1 MRFSQHKEVAVL
13 VLNWNGRTL
22 LQQFLPS
29 WLAHTPDYADLIIMD
44 NGSTDDSVSFL
55 QEHYRDVHLLA
66 FEENL
71 GFAGG
76 YNRAIEEL
84 DYQTVILLNSDVELT
99 SGWLDQ
105 PMQLL
110 NSSPEIAAVQ
120 PTLRAQRS
128 PKDFE
133 YAGAAGGFIDRLG
146 YPFCRGRIFDTI
158 EEDRGQY
165 ADSVDLFW
173 ASGACLI
180 IRRAVYRE
188 VGGLDT
194 LFFAHQEEIDLCW
207 RLNARGWRIVSA
219 PQSIVYHVGGA
230 SLSADSPRKV
240 FLNFRNNLLMI
251 YKNLPAPH
259 LYTVLLLRVFL
270 DFLAALVYLVKL
282 QPRHCFAVLE
292 AWRCFLIKRLRY
304 ERVRGDNLAKTTTQI
319 SPDLMKPYSIIVQYY
334 LRGRKRYSQLPR

>member
-29 WLAHTPDYADLIIMD
+29 WLAHIPDYADLIIVD

-110 NSSPEIAAVQ
+110 NTSPEIAAVQ

-165 ADSVDLFW
+165 TDSVDLFW

-251 YKNLPAPH
+251 YKNLPAPTLH
-259 LYTVLLLRVFL
+259 RVLFARMIL
-270 DFLAALVYLVKL
+270 DLVAMLVYLL
-282 QPRHCFAVLE
+282 RLRPGQAASVLKG
-292 AWRCFLIKRLRY
+292 WRCFLIKRQRY
-304 ERVRGDNLAKTTTQI
+304 ESTRQENLKKTVRPI
-319 SPDLMKPYSIIVQYY
+319 SPELMKPYSLLFQYY
-334 LRGRKRYSQLPR
+334 FKGRKRYSDLP

>member
-29 WLAHTPDYADLIIMD
+29 WLAHTPDYADLIIVD

-133 YAGAAGGFIDRLG
+133 YAGATGGFIDRLG

-251 YKNLPAPH
+251 YKNLPAPT
-259 LYTVLLLRVFL
+259 LYRVLFARMLLDLV
-270 DFLAALVYLVKL
+270 AMLVYLL
-282 QPRHCFAVLE
+282 RLRPGQAASVLKG
-292 AWRCFLIKRLRY
+292 WRCFLIKRQRY
-304 ERVRGDNLAKTTTQI
+304 ESTRQENLKKTVRPI
-319 SPDLMKPYSIIVQYY
+319 FPELMKPYSLLFQYY
-334 LRGRKRYSQLPR
+334 FKGRKRYSDLP

>member
-29 WLAHTPDYADLIIMD
+29 WLAHTPDYADLIIVD

-251 YKNLPAPH
+251 YKNLPAPR

>member
-29 WLAHTPDYADLIIMD
+29 WLAHTPDYADLIIVD

-133 YAGAAGGFIDRLG
+133 YAGAAGGYIDHLG

-251 YKNLPAPH
+251 YKNLPAPT
-259 LYTVLLLRVFL
+259 LYRVLFARMIL
-270 DFLAALVYLVKL
+270 DLVAMLVYLL
-282 QPRHCFAVLE
+282 RLRPGQAASVLKG
-292 AWRCFLIKRLRY
+292 WRCFLIKRQRY
-304 ERVRGDNLAKTTTQI
+304 ESTRQENLKKTVRPI
-319 SPDLMKPYSIIVQYY
+319 SPDLMKPYTLLFQYY
-334 LRGRKRYSQLPR
+334 FKGRKRYSDLP

>member
-29 WLAHTPDYADLIIMD
+29 WLAHTPDYADLIIVD

-128 PKDFE
+128 PNDFE

-251 YKNLPAPH
+251 YKNLPAPT
-259 LYTVLLLRVFL
+259 LYRVLFARMLLDLV
-270 DFLAALVYLVKL
+270 AMLVYLL
-282 QPRHCFAVLE
+282 RLRPGQAASVLKG
-292 AWRCFLIKRLRY
+292 WRCFLIKRQRY
-304 ERVRGDNLAKTTTQI
+304 ESTRQENLKKTVRPI
-319 SPDLMKPYSIIVQYY
+319 SPELMKPYSLLFQYY
-334 LRGRKRYSQLPR
+334 FKGRKRYSDLP

>member
-29 WLAHTPDYADLIIMD
+29 WLAHIPDYADLIIVD

-251 YKNLPAPH
+251 YKNLPAPT
-259 LYTVLLLRVFL
+259 LYRVLFARMIL
-270 DFLAALVYLVKL
+270 DLVAMLVYLL
-282 QPRHCFAVLE
+282 RLRPGQAASVLKG
-292 AWRCFLIKRLRY
+292 WRCFLIKRQRY
-304 ERVRGDNLAKTTTQI
+304 ESTRQENLKKTIRPI
-319 SPDLMKPYSIIVQYY
+319 SPELMKPYSLLFQYY
-334 LRGRKRYSQLPR
+334 FKGRKRYSDLP

>member
-29 WLAHTPDYADLIIMD
+29 WLAHTPDYADLIIVD

-133 YAGAAGGFIDRLG
+133 YAGATGGFIDRLG

-251 YKNLPAPH
+251 YKNLPAPT
-259 LYTVLLLRVFL
+259 LYRVLFARMLLDLV
-270 DFLAALVYLVKL
+270 AMLVYLL
-282 QPRHCFAVLE
+282 RLRPGQAASVLKG
-292 AWRCFLIKRLRY
+292 WRCFLIKRQRY
-304 ERVRGDNLAKTTTQI
+304 ESTRQENLKKTVRPI
-319 SPDLMKPYSIIVQYY
+319 SPELMKPYSLLFQYY
-334 LRGRKRYSQLPR
+334 FKGRKRYSDLP

>member
-29 WLAHTPDYADLIIMD
+29 WLAHTPDYADLIIVD

-105 PMQLL
+105 PMRLL
-110 NSSPEIAAVQ
+110 NSSPEIAAIQ

-207 RLNARGWRIVSA
+207 RLNARGWRIASA

-251 YKNLPAPH
+251 YKNLPAPTLH
-259 LYTVLLLRVFL
+259 RVLFARMIL
-270 DFLAALVYLVKL
+270 DLVAMLVYLL
-282 QPRHCFAVLE
+282 RLRPGQAASVLKG
-292 AWRCFLIKRLRY
+292 WRCFLIKRQRY
-304 ERVRGDNLAKTTTQI
+304 ESTRQENLKKTVRPI
-319 SPDLMKPYSIIVQYY
+319 SPELMKPYSLLFQYY
-334 LRGRKRYSQLPR
+334 FKGRKRYSDLP

>member
-29 WLAHTPDYADLIIMD
+29 WLAHTPDYADLIIVD

-251 YKNLPAPH
+251 YKNLPAPT
-259 LYTVLLLRVFL
+259 LYRVLFARMLLDLV
-270 DFLAALVYLVKL
+270 AMLVYLL
-282 QPRHCFAVLE
+282 RLRPRQAASVLKG
-292 AWRCFLIKRLRY
+292 WRCFLIKRQRY
-304 ERVRGDNLAKTTTQI
+304 ESTRQENLKKTVRPI
-319 SPDLMKPYSIIVQYY
+319 SPELMKPYSLLFQYY
-334 LRGRKRYSQLPR
+334 FKGKKRYSDLP

>member
-29 WLAHTPDYADLIIMD
+29 WLAHTPDYADLIIVD

-158 EEDRGQY
+158 EEDQGQY

-219 PQSIVYHVGGA
+219 PQSIVYHIGGA

-251 YKNLPAPH
+251 YKNLPAPTLH
-259 LYTVLLLRVFL
+259 RVLFARMIL
-270 DFLAALVYLVKL
+270 DLVAMLVYLL
-282 QPRHCFAVLE
+282 RLRPGQAASVLKG
-292 AWRCFLIKRLRY
+292 WRCFLIKRQRY
-304 ERVRGDNLAKTTTQI
+304 ESTRQENLKKTVRPI
-319 SPDLMKPYSIIVQYY
+319 SPELMKPYSLLFQYY
-334 LRGRKRYSQLPR
+334 FKGRKRYSDLP

>member
-29 WLAHTPDYADLIIMD
+29 WLAHTPDYADLIIVD

-158 EEDRGQY
+158 EEDQGQY

-251 YKNLPAPH
+251 YKNLPAPTLH
-259 LYTVLLLRVFL
+259 RVLFARMIL
-270 DFLAALVYLVKL
+270 DLVAMLVYLL
-282 QPRHCFAVLE
+282 RLRPGQAASVLKG
-292 AWRCFLIKRLRY
+292 WRCFLIKRQRY
-304 ERVRGDNLAKTTTQI
+304 ESTRQENLKKTVLPI
-319 SPDLMKPYSIIVQYY
+319 SPELMKPYSLLFQYY
-334 LRGRKRYSQLPR
+334 FKGRKRYSDLP

>member
-29 WLAHTPDYADLIIMD
+29 WLAHTPDYADLIIVD

-110 NSSPEIAAVQ
+110 NTSPEIAAVQ

-219 PQSIVYHVGGA
+219 PQSIVYHIGGA

-251 YKNLPAPH
+251 YKNLPAPTLH
-259 LYTVLLLRVFL
+259 RVLFARMIL
-270 DFLAALVYLVKL
+270 DLVAMLVYLL
-282 QPRHCFAVLE
+282 RLRPGQAASVLKG
-292 AWRCFLIKRLRY
+292 WRCFLIKRQRY
-304 ERVRGDNLAKTTTQI
+304 ESTRQENLKKTVRPI
-319 SPDLMKPYSIIVQYY
+319 SPELMKPYSLLFQYY
-334 LRGRKRYSQLPR
+334 FKGRKRYSDLP

>member
-29 WLAHTPDYADLIIMD
+29 WLAHTPDYADLIIVD

-158 EEDRGQY
+158 EEDQGQY

-230 SLSADSPRKV
+230 SLSTDSPRKV

-251 YKNLPAPH
+251 YKNLPAPT
-259 LYTVLLLRVFL
+259 LYRVLFARMIL
-270 DFLAALVYLVKL
+270 DLVAMLVYLL
-282 QPRHCFAVLE
+282 RLRPGQAASVLKG
-292 AWRCFLIKRLRY
+292 WRCFLIKRQRY
-304 ERVRGDNLAKTTTQI
+304 ESTRQENLKKTVRPI
-319 SPDLMKPYSIIVQYY
+319 SLELMKPYTLLFQYY
-334 LRGRKRYSQLPR
+334 FKGRKRYSDLP

>member
-29 WLAHTPDYADLIIMD
+29 WLAHTPDYADLIIVD

-219 PQSIVYHVGGA
+219 PQSIVYHIGGA

-251 YKNLPAPH
+251 YKNLPAPTLH
-259 LYTVLLLRVFL
+259 RVLFARMIL
-270 DFLAALVYLVKL
+270 DLVAMLVYLL
-282 QPRHCFAVLE
+282 RLRPGQAASVLKG
-292 AWRCFLIKRLRY
+292 WRCFLIKRQRY
-304 ERVRGDNLAKTTTQI
+304 ESTRQENLKKTVRPI
-319 SPDLMKPYSIIVQYY
+319 SPELMKPYTLLFQYY
-334 LRGRKRYSQLPR
+334 FKGRKRYSDLP

>member
-29 WLAHTPDYADLIIMD
+29 WLAHIPDYADLIIVD

-165 ADSVDLFW
+165 TDSVDLFW

-251 YKNLPAPH
+251 YKNLPAPTLH
-259 LYTVLLLRVFL
+259 RVLFARMIL
-270 DFLAALVYLVKL
+270 DLVAMLVYLL
-282 QPRHCFAVLE
+282 RLRPGQAASVLKG
-292 AWRCFLIKRLRY
+292 WRCFLIKRQRY
-304 ERVRGDNLAKTTTQI
+304 ESTRQENLKKTVRPI
-319 SPDLMKPYSIIVQYY
+319 SPELMKPYTLLFQYY
-334 LRGRKRYSQLPR
+334 FKGRKRYSDLP

>member
-29 WLAHTPDYADLIIMD
+29 WLAHTPDYADLIIVD

-251 YKNLPAPH
+251 YKNLPAPT
-259 LYTVLLLRVFL
+259 LYRVLFARMLLDLV
-270 DFLAALVYLVKL
+270 AMLVYLL
-282 QPRHCFAVLE
+282 RLRPGQAASVLKG
-292 AWRCFLIKRLRY
+292 WRCFLIKRQRY
-304 ERVRGDNLAKTTTQI
+304 ESTRQENLKKTVRPI
-319 SPDLMKPYSIIVQYY
+319 SPELMKPYTLLIQYY
-334 LRGRKRYSQLPR
+334 FKGRKRYSDLP

>member
-29 WLAHTPDYADLIIMD
+29 WLAHTPDYADLIIVD

-120 PTLRAQRS
+120 PMLRAQRS

-219 PQSIVYHVGGA
+219 PQSIVYHIGGA

-251 YKNLPAPH
+251 YKNLPAPTLH
-259 LYTVLLLRVFL
+259 RVLFARMIL
-270 DFLAALVYLVKL
+270 DLVAMLVYLL
-282 QPRHCFAVLE
+282 RLRPGQAASVLKG
-292 AWRCFLIKRLRY
+292 WRCFLIKRQRY
-304 ERVRGDNLAKTTTQI
+304 ESTRQENLKKTVRPI
-319 SPDLMKPYSIIVQYY
+319 SPELMKPYSLLFQYY
-334 LRGRKRYSQLPR
+334 FKGRKRYSDLP

>member
-29 WLAHTPDYADLIIMD
+29 WLAHTPDYADLIIVD

-133 YAGAAGGFIDRLG
+133 YAGATGGFIDRLG

-180 IRRAVYRE
+180 IHRAVYRE

-251 YKNLPAPH
+251 YKNLPAPT
-259 LYTVLLLRVFL
+259 LYRVLFARMLLDLV
-270 DFLAALVYLVKL
+270 AMLVYLL
-282 QPRHCFAVLE
+282 RLRPGQAASVLKG
-292 AWRCFLIKRLRY
+292 WRCFLIKRQRY
-304 ERVRGDNLAKTTTQI
+304 ESTRQENLKKTVRPI
-319 SPDLMKPYSIIVQYY
+319 SPELMKPYSLLFQYY
-334 LRGRKRYSQLPR
+334 FKGRKRYSDLP

>member
-1 MRFSQHKEVAVL
+1 MRFSQQKEVAVL

-29 WLAHTPDYADLIIMD
+29 WLAHTPDYTDLIIVD

-165 ADSVDLFW
+165 TDSVDLFW

-219 PQSIVYHVGGA
+219 PQSIVYHIGGA

-251 YKNLPAPH
+251 YKNLPAPTLH
-259 LYTVLLLRVFL
+259 RVLFARMIL
-270 DFLAALVYLVKL
+270 DLVAMLVYLL
-282 QPRHCFAVLE
+282 RLRPGQAASVLKG
-292 AWRCFLIKRLRY
+292 WRCFLIKRQRY
-304 ERVRGDNLAKTTTQI
+304 ESTRQENLKKTVRPI
-319 SPDLMKPYSIIVQYY
+319 SPELMKPYSLLFQYY
-334 LRGRKRYSQLPR
+334 FKGRKRYSDLP

>member
-29 WLAHTPDYADLIIMD
+29 WLAHTPDYADLIIVD

-219 PQSIVYHVGGA
+219 PQSIVYHIGGA

-251 YKNLPAPH
+251 YKNLPAPTLH
-259 LYTVLLLRVFL
+259 RVLFARMIL
-270 DFLAALVYLVKL
+270 DLVAMLVYLL
-282 QPRHCFAVLE
+282 RLRPGQAASVLKG
-292 AWRCFLIKRLRY
+292 WRCFLIKRQRY
-304 ERVRGDNLAKTTTQI
+304 ESTRQENLKKTVRPI
-319 SPDLMKPYSIIVQYY
+319 SPELMKPYSLLFQYY
-334 LRGRKRYSQLPR
+334 FKGRKRYSDLP

>member
-29 WLAHTPDYADLIIMD
+29 WLAHTPDYADLIIVD

-251 YKNLPAPH
+251 YKNLPAPT
-259 LYTVLLLRVFL
+259 LYRVLFARMIL
-270 DFLAALVYLVKL
+270 DLVAMLVYLL
-282 QPRHCFAVLE
+282 RLRPGQAASVLKG
-292 AWRCFLIKRLRY
+292 WRCFLIKRQRY
-304 ERVRGDNLAKTTTQI
+304 ESTRQENLKKTVRPI
-319 SPDLMKPYSIIVQYY
+319 SPELMKPYTLLFQYY
-334 LRGRKRYSQLPR
+334 FKGKKRYSDLP

>member
-29 WLAHTPDYADLIIMD
+29 WLAHTPDYADLIIVD

-207 RLNARGWRIVSA
+207 RPNARGWRIVSA

-251 YKNLPAPH
+251 YKNLPAPT
-259 LYTVLLLRVFL
+259 LYRVLFARMLLDLV
-270 DFLAALVYLVKL
+270 AMLVYLL
-282 QPRHCFAVLE
+282 RLRPGQAASVLKG
-292 AWRCFLIKRLRY
+292 WRCFLIKRQRY
-304 ERVRGDNLAKTTTQI
+304 ESTRQENLKKTVRPI
-319 SPDLMKPYSIIVQYY
+319 SPELMKPYSLLFQYY
-334 LRGRKRYSQLPR
+334 FKGRKRYSDLP

>member
-29 WLAHTPDYADLIIMD
+29 WLVHTPDYADLIIVD

-251 YKNLPAPH
+251 YKNLPAPT
-259 LYTVLLLRVFL
+259 LYRVLFARIIL
-270 DFLAALVYLVKL
+270 DLVAMLVYLL
-282 QPRHCFAVLE
+282 RLRPGQAASVLKG
-292 AWRCFLIKRLRY
+292 WRCFLIKRQRY
-304 ERVRGDNLAKTTTQI
+304 ESTRQENLKKTVRPI
-319 SPDLMKPYSIIVQYY
+319 SPELMKPYTLLFQYY
-334 LRGRKRYSQLPR
+334 FKGRKRYSDLP

>member
-29 WLAHTPDYADLIIMD
+29 WLAHIPDYADLIIVD

-219 PQSIVYHVGGA
+219 PQSIVYHIGGA
-230 SLSADSPRKV
+230 SLSVDSPRKV

-251 YKNLPAPH
+251 YKNLPAPTLH
-259 LYTVLLLRVFL
+259 RVLFARMIL
-270 DFLAALVYLVKL
+270 DLVAMLVYLL
-282 QPRHCFAVLE
+282 RLRPGQAASVLKG
-292 AWRCFLIKRLRY
+292 WRCFLIKRQRY
-304 ERVRGDNLAKTTTQI
+304 ESTRQENLKKTVRPI
-319 SPDLMKPYSIIVQYY
+319 SPELMKPYSLLFQYY
-334 LRGRKRYSQLPR
+334 FKGRKRYSDLP

>member
-29 WLAHTPDYADLIIMD
+29 WLAHIPDYADLIIVD

-110 NSSPEIAAVQ
+110 NTSPEIAAVQ

-219 PQSIVYHVGGA
+219 PQSIVYHIGGA

-251 YKNLPAPH
+251 YKNLPAPTLH
-259 LYTVLLLRVFL
+259 RVLFARMIL
-270 DFLAALVYLVKL
+270 DLVAMLVYLL
-282 QPRHCFAVLE
+282 RLRPGQAASVLKG
-292 AWRCFLIKRLRY
+292 WRCFLIKRQRY
-304 ERVRGDNLAKTTTQI
+304 ESTRQENLKKTVRPI
-319 SPDLMKPYSIIVQYY
+319 SPELMKPYSLLFQYY
-334 LRGRKRYSQLPR
+334 FKGRKRYSDLP

>member
-29 WLAHTPDYADLIIMD
+29 WLAHTPDYADLIIVD

-110 NSSPEIAAVQ
+110 NSSPEIVAVQ

-165 ADSVDLFW
+165 AESVDLFW

-251 YKNLPAPH
+251 YKNLPAPT
-259 LYTVLLLRVFL
+259 LYRVLFARMIL
-270 DFLAALVYLVKL
+270 DLVAMLVYLL
-282 QPRHCFAVLE
+282 RLRPGQAASVLKG
-292 AWRCFLIKRLRY
+292 WRCFLIKRQRY
-304 ERVRGDNLAKTTTQI
+304 ESTRQENLKKTVRPI
-319 SPDLMKPYSIIVQYY
+319 SPELMKPYSLLFQYY
-334 LRGRKRYSQLPR
+334 FKGRKRYSDLP

>member
-1 MRFSQHKEVAVL
+1 M
-13 VLNWNGRTL
+13 
-22 LQQFLPS
+22 
-29 WLAHTPDYADLIIMD
+29 
-44 NGSTDDSVSFL
+44 
-55 QEHYRDVHLLA
+55 HLLA

-110 NSSPEIAAVQ
+110 NSSSEIAAVQ

-219 PQSIVYHVGGA
+219 SQSIVYHVGGA

-251 YKNLPAPH
+251 YKNLPAPT
-259 LYTVLLLRVFL
+259 LYRVLFTRMLLDLV
-270 DFLAALVYLVKL
+270 AMLVYLL
-282 QPRHCFAVLE
+282 RLRPRQAASVLKG
-292 AWRCFLIKRLRY
+292 WRCFLIKRQRY
-304 ERVRGDNLAKTTTQI
+304 ESTRQENLKKTVRPI
-319 SPDLMKPYSIIVQYY
+319 SSELMKPYSLLFQYY
-334 LRGRKRYSQLPR
+334 FKGRKHYSDLP

>member
-29 WLAHTPDYADLIIMD
+29 WLAHTPDYADLIIVD

-251 YKNLPAPH
+251 YKNLPAPTLH
-259 LYTVLLLRVFL
+259 RVLFGRMIL
-270 DFLAALVYLVKL
+270 DLVAMLVYLL
-282 QPRHCFAVLE
+282 RLRPGQAASVLKG
-292 AWRCFLIKRLRY
+292 WRCFLIKRQRY
-304 ERVRGDNLAKTTTQI
+304 ESTRQENLKKTVRPI
-319 SPDLMKPYSIIVQYY
+319 SPELMKPYSLLFQYY
-334 LRGRKRYSQLPR
+334 FKGRKRYSDLP

>member
-22 LQQFLPS
+22 LQQFLRS
-29 WLAHTPDYADLIIMD
+29 WLAHTPDYADLIIVD

-55 QEHYRDVHLLA
+55 QEHYRNVHLLA

-110 NSSPEIAAVQ
+110 NSSPKIAAVQ

-251 YKNLPAPH
+251 YKNLPAPT
-259 LYTVLLLRVFL
+259 LYRVLFARMLLDLV
-270 DFLAALVYLVKL
+270 AMLVYLL
-282 QPRHCFAVLE
+282 RLRPGQAASVLKG
-292 AWRCFLIKRLRY
+292 WRCFLIKRQRY
-304 ERVRGDNLAKTTTQI
+304 ESTRQENLKKTVRPI
-319 SPDLMKPYSIIVQYY
+319 SPELMKPYSLLFQYY
-334 LRGRKRYSQLPR
+334 FKGRKRYSDLP

>member
-29 WLAHTPDYADLIIMD
+29 WLAHIPDYADLIIVD

-251 YKNLPAPH
+251 YKNLPAPT
-259 LYTVLLLRVFL
+259 LYRVLFARMLLDLV
-270 DFLAALVYLVKL
+270 AMLVYLL
-282 QPRHCFAVLE
+282 RLRPGQAASVLKG
-292 AWRCFLIKRLRY
+292 WRCFLIKRQRY
-304 ERVRGDNLAKTTTQI
+304 ESTRQENLKKTVRPI
-319 SPDLMKPYSIIVQYY
+319 SPELMKPYSLLFQYY
-334 LRGRKRYSQLPR
+334 FKGRKRYSDLP

>member
-29 WLAHTPDYADLIIMD
+29 WLAHTPDYADLIIVD

-55 QEHYRDVHLLA
+55 QEHYRDVYLLA

-251 YKNLPAPH
+251 YKNLPAPS
-259 LYTVLLLRVFL
+259 LYRVLFARMIL
-270 DFLAALVYLVKL
+270 DLVAMLVYLL
-282 QPRHCFAVLE
+282 RLRPGQAASVLKG
-292 AWRCFLIKRLRY
+292 WRCFLIKRQRY
-304 ERVRGDNLAKTTTQI
+304 ESTRQENLKKAVRPI
-319 SPDLMKPYSIIVQYY
+319 SPELMKPYTLLFQYY
-334 LRGRKRYSQLPR
+334 FKGRKRYSDLP

>member
-29 WLAHTPDYADLIIMD
+29 WLAHIPDYADLIIVD

-230 SLSADSPRKV
+230 SLSVDSPRKV

-251 YKNLPAPH
+251 YKNLPAPTLH
-259 LYTVLLLRVFL
+259 RVLFARMIL
-270 DFLAALVYLVKL
+270 DLVAMLVYLL
-282 QPRHCFAVLE
+282 RLRPGQAASVLKG
-292 AWRCFLIKRLRY
+292 WRCFLIKRQRY
-304 ERVRGDNLAKTTTQI
+304 ESTRQENLKKTVRPI
-319 SPDLMKPYSIIVQYY
+319 SPELMKPYTLLFQYY
-334 LRGRKRYSQLPR
+334 FKGRKCYSDLP

>member
-29 WLAHTPDYADLIIMD
+29 WLAHIPDYADLIIVD

-146 YPFCRGRIFDTI
+146 YPFCRGRIFATI

-251 YKNLPAPH
+251 YKNLPAPTLH
-259 LYTVLLLRVFL
+259 RVLFARMIL
-270 DFLAALVYLVKL
+270 DLVAMLVYLL
-282 QPRHCFAVLE
+282 RLRPGQAASVLKG
-292 AWRCFLIKRLRY
+292 WRCFLIKRQRY
-304 ERVRGDNLAKTTTQI
+304 ESTRQENLKKTVRPI
-319 SPDLMKPYSIIVQYY
+319 SPELMKPYSLLFQYY
-334 LRGRKRYSQLPR
+334 FKGRKRYSDLP

>member
-29 WLAHTPDYADLIIMD
+29 WLAHTPDYADLIIVD

-120 PTLRAQRS
+120 PTLRAQRN

-165 ADSVDLFW
+165 TDSVDLFW

-251 YKNLPAPH
+251 YKNLPAPTLH
-259 LYTVLLLRVFL
+259 RVLFARMIL
-270 DFLAALVYLVKL
+270 DLVAMLVYLL
-282 QPRHCFAVLE
+282 RLRPGQAASVLKG
-292 AWRCFLIKRLRY
+292 WRCFLIKRQRY
-304 ERVRGDNLAKTTTQI
+304 ESTRQENLKKTVRPI
-319 SPDLMKPYSIIVQYY
+319 SPELMKPYTLLFQYY
-334 LRGRKRYSQLPR
+334 FKGRKRYSYLP

>member
-29 WLAHTPDYADLIIMD
+29 WLAHTPDYADLIIVD

-71 GFAGG
+71 GFTGG

-133 YAGAAGGFIDRLG
+133 YAGATGGFIDRLG

-251 YKNLPAPH
+251 YKNLPAPT
-259 LYTVLLLRVFL
+259 LYRVLFARMLLDLV
-270 DFLAALVYLVKL
+270 AMLVYLL
-282 QPRHCFAVLE
+282 RLRPGQAASVLKG
-292 AWRCFLIKRLRY
+292 WRCFLIKRQRY
-304 ERVRGDNLAKTTTQI
+304 ESTRQENLKKTVRPI
-319 SPDLMKPYSIIVQYY
+319 SPELMKPYSLLFQYY
-334 LRGRKRYSQLPR
+334 FKGRKRYSDLP

>member
-29 WLAHTPDYADLIIMD
+29 WLAHTPDYADLIIVD

-128 PKDFE
+128 PNDFE

-219 PQSIVYHVGGA
+219 PQSIVYHIGGA

-251 YKNLPAPH
+251 YKNLPAPTLH
-259 LYTVLLLRVFL
+259 RVLFARMIL
-270 DFLAALVYLVKL
+270 DLVAMLVYLL
-282 QPRHCFAVLE
+282 RLRPGQAASVLKG
-292 AWRCFLIKRLRY
+292 WRCFLIKRQRY
-304 ERVRGDNLAKTTTQI
+304 ESTRQENLKKTVRPI
-319 SPDLMKPYSIIVQYY
+319 SPELMKPYTLLFQYY
-334 LRGRKRYSQLPR
+334 FKGRKRYSDLP

>member
-29 WLAHTPDYADLIIMD
+29 WLAHTPDYADLIIVD

-99 SGWLDQ
+99 SGWLNQ

-251 YKNLPAPH
+251 YKNLPAPTLH
-259 LYTVLLLRVFL
+259 RVLFARMIL
-270 DFLAALVYLVKL
+270 DLVAMLVYLL
-282 QPRHCFAVLE
+282 RLRPGQAASVLKG
-292 AWRCFLIKRLRY
+292 WRCFLIKRQRY
-304 ERVRGDNLAKTTTQI
+304 ESTRQENLKKTVRPI
-319 SPDLMKPYSIIVQYY
+319 SPELMKPYSLLFQYY
-334 LRGRKRYSQLPR
+334 FKGRKRYSDLP